1 MRKLVTI
8 VALLFLVTACGE
20 GRKVSIENIS
30 QEDFAKLN
38 TTEIQLLDVR
48 TPEEVN
54 LGIIEGAKAVNFYD
68 EDFATRAKIQFDKS
82 KPLYIY
88 CAAGGR
94 SSKASSQMVLEGF
107 DEVYN
112 LVGGYR
118 EWIKNQKE

>member
-1 MRKLVTI
+1 MRKFI
-8 VALLFLVTACGE
+8 AIASILFLVTACGD

-48 TPEEVN
+48 TPEEVDQ
-54 LGIIEGAKAVNFYD
+54 GIIEGSKVVNFYD
-68 EDFATRAKIQFDKS
+68 EDFATKARIQFDKS

-107 DEVYN
+107 DQVYN